1 MFYHSCTSYKK
12 GIGMCMKIVSYDLI
26 PDSVKE
32 QFCPRQVF
40 IAYPLLTDKVF
51 MGKYCSKIPCLG
63 DIACNRAA
71 CWEMLESSGPYIQD
85 DLIKISQKPK
95 CPSEFFAHLADFIDF
110 SGVSVQSQ
118 YKIWKDGFASL
129 NDKGQVCG
137 IPAIPCRIYDCP
149 DRVENIC
156 WARYFKEL
164 KSRQK

>member
-51 MGKYCSKIPCLG
+51 
-63 DIACNRAA
+63 IAASMMRLICF
-71 CWEMLESSGPYIQD
+71 S
-85 DLIKISQKPK
+85 IKISQKPK

-149 DRVENIC
+149 DRVEHIC